1 MNEVFDAWIGK
12 SLFKGTRNKVAG
24 HVLFDP
30 VEADFK
36 SKSHKMLSLFDSALL
51 FEGRE

>member
-1 MNEVFDAWIGK
+1 MNDVFDVWIGK
-12 SLFKGTRNKVAG
+12 SLFEGTRNKVTG

-36 SKSHKMLSLFDSALL
+36 GKSRKMLSLFYFVLL
-51 FEGRE
+51 FEGIE